1 MHDSMRGDEVVG
13 HMERLKTWRIEY
25 TRTRVDIM

>member
-1 MHDSMRGDEVVG
+1 MRGGGEVVG